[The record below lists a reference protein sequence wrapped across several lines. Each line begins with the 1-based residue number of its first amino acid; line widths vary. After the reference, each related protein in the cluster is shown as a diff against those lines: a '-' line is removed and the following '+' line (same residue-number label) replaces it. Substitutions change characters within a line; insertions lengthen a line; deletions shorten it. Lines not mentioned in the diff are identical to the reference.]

1 MKFKLIIDKE
11 LDEEIIARV
20 HSESSLTREIENLV
34 ISYEGNERLLAM
46 SEDEMMYISFSQIE
60 CITIIDRKTYAIDK
74 RGKKYR
80 IKQKLFEVEVM
91 LPSYFARINKSS
103 LANLHSIKKFRSAF
117 NGSVDVEFTCG
128 YVDYVSRR
136 CLPEIKRRF
145 L

>member
-1 MKFKLIIDKE
+1 MKFRLIIDKE
-11 LDEEIIARV
+11 SDEEIIARV
-20 HSESSLTREIENLV
+20 HSESSLTCEIENLV
-34 ISYEGNERLLAM
+34 LSYEGNERLLAM
-46 SEDEMMYISFSQIE
+46 GEDEMMHLSFSQIE
-60 CITIIDRKTYAIDK
+60 CITIIDRKTYAIDN

-91 LPSYFARINKSS
+91 MPSYFARINKSS
-103 LANLHSIKKFRSAF
+103 LANLHSIKKFKSAF
-117 NGSVDVEFTCG
+117 SGSIDVEFNCG

>member
-1 MKFKLIIDKE
+1 MEMCYDG
-11 LDEEIIARV
+11 A
-20 HSESSLTREIENLV
+20 LV
-34 ISYEGNERLLAM
+34 MPSNYAVM

-128 YVDYVSRR
+128 HVDYVSRR